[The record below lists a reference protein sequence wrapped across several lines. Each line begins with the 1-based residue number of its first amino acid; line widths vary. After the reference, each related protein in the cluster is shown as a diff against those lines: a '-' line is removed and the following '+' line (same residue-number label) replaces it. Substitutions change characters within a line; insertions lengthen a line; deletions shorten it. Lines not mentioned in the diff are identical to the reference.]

1 VAVSKER
8 IMVPC
13 LTRLLALVTTGLV
26 VQCAAARAQS
36 PEPSPDTMAPSAV
49 FDAVPAGIDR
59 LVQGDELRIVRR
71 DARETF
77 GILQRVSSSALTIAT
92 ETGSQDV
99 LLDLV
104 RRVRRRGD
112 RVWDGLVIGAAFGAA
127 ISAATFVPCDGYASW
142 EPCSAANFTT
152 SRAGDALA
160 GAAVFGL
167 IGLGIDAAHRGWS
180 TVYSRPSGLP
190 PAPGR
195 NMAARDKTE
204 SALPEGVIVRQPE

>member
-8 IMVPC
+8 IMIPC

-92 ETGSQDV
+92 ENGSQEVPLDV
-99 LLDLV
+99 V
-104 RRVRRRGD
+104 RRVKRRGD
-112 RVWDGLVIGAAFGAA
+112 RLWDGLVIGAAFGAA

-142 EPCSAANFTT
+142 EPCGANFTT

-180 TVYSRPSGLP
+180 TVYRRPSVLP
-190 PAPGR
+190 PAIGQ
-195 NMAARDKTE
+195 NVAARQAAE
-204 SALPEGVIVRQPE
+204 NALPEGVIVTRRE

>member
-1 VAVSKER
+1 
-8 IMVPC
+8 MVPC
-13 LTRLLALVTTGLV
+13 LTRLLALVTTGLL

-36 PEPSPDTMAPSAV
+36 PESPPDTTPPGAV
-49 FDAVPAGIDR
+49 FDGVPAGIDR

-77 GILQRVSSSALTIAT
+77 GILQRVSSSALTVAT
-92 ETGSQDV
+92 ENGSQDV
-99 LLDLV
+99 PLDLV

-112 RVWDGLVIGAAFGAA
+112 RLWDGLVIAAAFGAVT
-127 ISAATFVPCDGYASW
+127 SAATFVPCDGYPTFG
-142 EPCSAANFTT
+142 PCGANFTT

-180 TVYSRPSGLP
+180 TVYNRPSVLP
-190 PAPGR
+190 PATGQ
-195 NMAARDKTE
+195 NVAARQATE
-204 SALPEGVIVRQPE
+204 SALPEGVILRRRE

>member
-13 LTRLLALVTTGLV
+13 LTRLLALVTTGLL

-92 ETGSQDV
+92 ENGSQDV
-99 LLDLV
+99 PLDLV

-112 RVWDGLVIGAAFGAA
+112 RLWDGLVIGAAFGAVT
-127 ISAATFVPCDGYASW
+127 SAATFVPCDGYATLG
-142 EPCSAANFTT
+142 PCGANFTT

-160 GAAVFGL
+160 GAAIFGL

-180 TVYSRPSGLP
+180 TVYSRPSVLP
-190 PAPGR
+190 PATGQ
-195 NMAARDKTE
+195 NVAARQATE
-204 SALPEGVIVRQPE
+204 SVLPEGVIVTRRE